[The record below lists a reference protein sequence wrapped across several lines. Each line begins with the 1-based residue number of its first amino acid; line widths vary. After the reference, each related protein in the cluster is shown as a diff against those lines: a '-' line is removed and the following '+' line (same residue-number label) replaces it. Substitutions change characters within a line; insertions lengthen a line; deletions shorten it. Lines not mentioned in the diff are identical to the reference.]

1 MFLHF
6 ADFCESAY
14 CFQWR
19 IQDFREG
26 VPTPRGADLLI
37 DIIFAEKSINMNK
50 IAQGWERQ
58 GIPWTG
64 WIVCAGSTNS
74 FFAEVAC
81 AKSAEAAT
89 AREPDNTWFSC
100 M

>member
-1 MFLHF
+1 MFLMFLHF

-26 VPTPRGADLLI
+26 VPTPRGANLLI

-58 GIPWTG
+58 
-64 WIVCAGSTNS
+64 V
-74 FFAEVAC
+74 
-81 AKSAEAAT
+81 
-89 AREPDNTWFSC
+89 
-100 M
+100 